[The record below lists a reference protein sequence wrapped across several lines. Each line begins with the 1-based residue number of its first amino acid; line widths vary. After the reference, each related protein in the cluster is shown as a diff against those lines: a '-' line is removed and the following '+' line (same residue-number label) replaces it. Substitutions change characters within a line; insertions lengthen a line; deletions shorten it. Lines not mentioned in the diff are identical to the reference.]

1 MSPGMEFEEKI
12 RTTQHQT
19 KREQKCPINSGECKK
34 YVSLYKKMF
43 SVLMFVYMYSY
54 EGHLAKYR
62 FALIY
67 PAYLLVSNLEK
78 IEIVEILSTVHS
90 SFDATKLYDHI

>member
-1 MSPGMEFEEKI
+1 MSGC
-12 RTTQHQT
+12 T
-19 KREQKCPINSGECKK
+19 
-34 YVSLYKKMF
+34 KKMF

-67 PAYLLVSNLEK
+67 PAYLLVIWRKLRSWKYQLYIVVSTLQNYMIIFSQTFFAK
-78 IEIVEILSTVHS
+78 IELDLQDMWFNKTVPN
-90 SFDATKLYDHI
+90 DTYQAK